1 MTNTNITSARSNLF
15 KIAESCI
22 KYNDVVNINT
32 KDGNVIMLSEAE
44 YNGLIETIN
53 LCKIP
58 NLEKSLINIK
68 NAPEKDFMEININE
82 L

>member
-68 NAPEKDFMEININE
+68 NAPNEDFTEINIDE

>member
-1 MTNTNITSARSNLF
+1 MTNTNITNARSNLF
-15 KIAESCI
+15 KFAESCI
-22 KYNDVVNINT
+22 KYNDIININT
-32 KDGNVIMLSEAE
+32 KDGNVIMISEAE

-68 NAPEKDFMEININE
+68 NAPDEDFTEINIDE

>member
-32 KDGNVIMLSEAE
+32 KDGNVIMISEAE
-44 YNGLIETIN
+44 
-53 LCKIP
+53 
-58 NLEKSLINIK
+58 
-68 NAPEKDFMEININE
+68 
-82 L
+82 

>member
-68 NAPEKDFMEININE
+68 IAPEEDFMEININE